1 MGLSRKYQKTQ
12 KNDRNFTKKYIYTLL
27 TLFLKNKKYFQYY
40 KQLDYLAFRGIFF
53 PAIFTVAKCVR
64 TQCMKK
70 GYFDFQKGFFRPI
83 KGLAK
88 KKFFLHQNI
97 VYVSAYQILYSYN
110 EKKCVLKKFLG
121 GGKKGLF
128 FPPQNSP
135 NRALLY

>member
-1 MGLSRKYQKTQ
+1 MTSVSNIWPLKEFFSGHIWRGKMCLSRKYKKTQ

-53 PAIFTVAKCVR
+53 PAIFAVAKCVR

-83 KGLAK
+83 KGLAR
-88 KKFFLHQNI
+88 KKFFFASKYCICFCVPNF
-97 VYVSAYQILYSYN
+97 ILI
-110 EKKCVLKKFLG
+110 
-121 GGKKGLF
+121 
-128 FPPQNSP
+128 
-135 NRALLY
+135 